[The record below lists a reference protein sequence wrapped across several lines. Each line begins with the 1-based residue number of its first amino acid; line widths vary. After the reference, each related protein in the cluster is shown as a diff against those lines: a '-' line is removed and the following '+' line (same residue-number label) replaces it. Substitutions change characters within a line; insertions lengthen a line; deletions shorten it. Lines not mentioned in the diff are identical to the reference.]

1 VRALFHI
8 IVIFCI
14 LLGFGAAK
22 LRFEDRLNQ
31 DMVKA
36 RLIQPPLKKGTNL
49 QLGQTSA
56 AVALGGL
63 RSLVASIWNLRA
75 FLHFENLDWLKL
87 EQSYEVITT
96 LQPQTFHYWDT
107 GAWHLHT
114 NASVYYKENKDLSP
128 IRRSAM
134 RIQYI
139 KKGSAFLEE
148 GARQN
153 PENWKLHLALAR
165 LWSDKHK
172 SPDLP
177 RALLHYED
185 TLACDTIPD
194 YKRTQL
200 ERFTF
205 YTMTRVQSR
214 ESDALAL
221 GLRLFDKS
229 ARNHTPNL
237 VSCLFALQNSL
248 NIPEADRIPDS
259 KLFPNEQIELRWLK
273 NYFKHRNFDYPM
285 SGVRVKISEL
295 EQKLSPAN
303 NAEAPVAPTTPATR

>member
-1 VRALFHI
+1 VRSVFQI

-22 LRFEDRLNQ
+22 LQFEDRLSQ
-31 DMVKA
+31 DMVEA
-36 RLIQPPLKKGTNL
+36 RLIQPPLKEGTSL
-49 QLGQTSA
+49 RLGQTGA

-114 NASVYYKENKDLSP
+114 NASVFYKENKDLSP

-134 RIQYI
+134 RMQYI
-139 KKGSAFLEE
+139 KKGSEFLEE

-153 PENWKLHLALAR
+153 PDNWKLHLALAR
-165 LWSDKHK
+165 IWSDKNK
-172 SPDLP
+172 VPDLP
-177 RALLHYED
+177 RALKHYED

-194 YKRTQL
+194 YKRNQL

-214 ESDALAL
+214 ESDALEL
-221 GLRLFDKS
+221 GQRLFNKS
-229 ARNHTPNL
+229 ERNHTPNL
-237 VSCLFALQNSL
+237 VSCIFALQNSL
-248 NIPEADRIPDS
+248 KTPEADRIPDL
-259 KLFPNEQIELRWLK
+259 KLFPNEKIELNWLK
-273 NYFKHRNFDYPM
+273 NYFRHRDFDYPM
-285 SGVRVKISEL
+285 AGVRAKINAL
-295 EQKLSPAN
+295 EQKLNPPN
-303 NAEAPVAPTTPATR
+303 DAEAPSTPTTR